1 MDQLQVIVGN
11 PVDILCNCYSSHVLR
26 RLMCLFKGV
35 SLDFSE
41 FHGTKSSSILAGRL
55 NLGASRAN
63 MNDMQIHRK
72 EFPHLPKSLVSRMLK
87 CSRTDIKTLLADQ
100 YRDEELL
107 KIIPILLGCKENIK
121 ERNFIQMNQVQVVL
135 SLVKETTYNH
145 LMEVIIEVS
154 SESLYNELFHKIFRN
169 LLYDIASHK
178 CGSFVAQALVSNTR
192 SQEQMDVIREE
203 LGTKFRDLF
212 IMGRSGVVA
221 SLLSASHKLST
232 HEHKCCQALIAALHS
247 ENESQ
252 TCIFPEYYFLTA
264 TFAVTTP
271 LNVNGPLEFIQP
283 LITSITSMEM
293 DQVLEATQDAA
304 GTRVIEVFLDPNAS
318 WKQKCKLIVK
328 LQGHFGDIS
337 MHSSGSFIV
346 EKCFT
351 ASNLSM
357 KEVIVS
363 ELSYVRNE
371 LSKTKHGPHLIRKLN
386 VNGKPQAVEEKTRI

>member
-1 MDQLQVIVGN
+1 
-11 PVDILCNCYSSHVLR
+11 
-26 RLMCLFKGV
+26 
-35 SLDFSE
+35 
-41 FHGTKSSSILAGRL
+41 
-55 NLGASRAN
+55 
-63 MNDMQIHRK
+63 
-72 EFPHLPKSLVSRMLK
+72 
-87 CSRTDIKTLLADQ
+87 
-100 YRDEELL
+100 
-107 KIIPILLGCKENIK
+107 
-121 ERNFIQMNQVQVVL
+121 MNQVQVVL
-135 SLVKETTYNH
+135 SLVEETTYNH

-178 CGSFVAQALVSNTR
+178 CGSFVAQALISNAR
-192 SQEQMDVIREE
+192 SQEQVSV
-203 LGTKFRDLF
+203 L
-212 IMGRSGVVA
+212 
-221 SLLSASHKLST
+221 
-232 HEHKCCQALIAALHS
+232 CCQALIAALHSENESQIAALHS

-386 VNGKPQAVEEKTRI
+386 VNGNAESPEQWKKKLESKHSVYEEFYNIFGTGETKSHRDDSLVSNTSKKRRKNTNMKQLRKEIDQSLTYETPFLSKSSLKRHRDSVDDGSRKKSKSKKG